1 MEQNRISQLMQEQ
14 RKLLIAYY
22 MPEYPVPGSTLPV
35 LEALQRSRADII
47 ELGIPYSDPIGDGSV
62 IQEAAQVAIKN
73 GTHIAGILDSV
84 RKARAGEGCEKI
96 TVPILL
102 MGYCSPLMAYGGDCF
117 LNDAS
122 EAGVDGLLI
131 PDLPP
136 EEAESFLSR
145 AQGFGLS
152 VVFFISPVT
161 PSERIRMIDGLS
173 TDFSYCF
180 AVNATT
186 GTGKLADAG
195 RDADT
200 EAYLHRVRENTQKKF
215 VVGFGIK
222 NRERVEKM
230 WSLAD
235 GAVVGTALLQAVR
248 DASTPEEAADMASEF
263 WKALRND

>member
-1 MEQNRISQLMQEQ
+1 MRED
-14 RKLLIAYY
+14 RKFLIAYY
-22 MPEYPVPGSTLPV
+22 MPEFPVPGSTLPV
-35 LEALQRSRADII
+35 LEALQKSGADVI
-47 ELGIPYSDPIGDGSV
+47 ELGMPYSDPIGDGPV
-62 IQEAAQVAIKN
+62 IQDAAQVAIKN
-73 GTHIAGILDSV
+73 GVHIAGILEMV
-84 RKARAGEGCEKI
+84 RKARAGKGCKKI

-122 EAGVDGLLI
+122 EVEVDGLLI

-145 AQGFGLS
+145 AEGFGLS

-186 GTGKLADAG
+186 GTGKLVGAEHEADI
-195 RDADT
+195 
-200 EAYLHRVRENTQKKF
+200 EAYLHRVGDNTQKKY

-222 NRERVEKM
+222 DKERVEKM
-230 WSLAD
+230 LALAD
-235 GAVVGTALLQAVR
+235 GAVVGTALLQAIR
-248 DASTPEEAADMASEF
+248 DASTPQEAAVMAAEF
-263 WKALRND
+263 WGKLRGTQHTNA